1 VALGVC
7 EAVSASGYDKAG
19 DFVLDAKTMSLAASD
34 LFESS
39 GKVTLIAKVVVL
51 APMAEALDYAVPA
64 GMVLQAGEHV
74 IVPLGHAKVRGLVIG
89 FETPEPDEDLSRVK
103 AVLARLDDP
112 IVPEASLNFWLW
124 AAGWTLTPPGVF
136 LNGCI
141 RALKIPRAAPKQGY
155 VLTGEQPARL
165 TKARQAVLDTALVP
179 MGLGDLALAAGVSTG
194 VVTALEK
201 EGVLQKVDLAR
212 EENYPQPNP
221 DFAPARLNDSQAA
234 AHQLLQMEQAKHAF
248 APVLLDGVTGSGKT
262 EVYLESVADVL
273 RADPEAQVLILLPE
287 IALTQAVLGRLEA
300 RFGVEVAQ
308 WHANISNG
316 NRRRIWEGVASGK
329 VRLVVGARSALFLP
343 YRRLGLIVVDEE
355 HDGSYKQE
363 EGARYHARDLAVF
376 RARLDGAMVILASA
390 TPSLESLTNA
400 EKGRYTWIRLEQR
413 HGTAVLPDIA
423 LIDMKA
429 HPPEKGPNGETRWLS
444 DTLVGDILATLKR
457 GEQTLLFLN
466 RRGYAP
472 LVLCKACGEK
482 MTSPKTDSWLVEHR
496 ASGRLVCHLTGFS
509 MRKPKTCP
517 HCGAQDS
524 LISVGPGVERILE
537 EVHSRFPEARAE
549 VFSSDTT
556 PDAASSASLI
566 KRIEDNEVD
575 IVIATQ
581 AAAKGH
587 NFPNLTLVGIV
598 DADLGLKGGDLR
610 AAERTFQLLAQA
622 TGRAGR
628 KLKPGKAVLQTY
640 TPEHPVMQ
648 ALQHQDRDA
657 FYAYESMSREVAK
670 FPPYGRLAALILTAK
685 DQNLLNKFSRELAL
699 FIPNTEGVDVYGP
712 ADAPLALVRGQ
723 WRKRFLV
730 RADRNR
736 DLQAFVSHWLA
747 AIKRPNAIR
756 LVVDIDPYS
765 FL

>member
-1 VALGVC
+1 
-7 EAVSASGYDKAG
+7 
-19 DFVLDAKTMSLAASD
+19 MSLAAPVPSQ
-34 LFESS
+34 S
-39 GKVTLIAKVVVL
+39 GDNLTLIAKVVVL
-51 APMAEALDYAVPA
+51 APMVEALDYAIPA
-64 GMVLQAGEHV
+64 GMSLAIGEHV
-74 IVPLGHAKVRGLVIG
+74 LVPLGHARVRGLVIG
-89 FETPEPDEDLSRVK
+89 FERLETGEARVNLKPVLS
-103 AVLARLDDP
+103 RLDDAV
-112 IVPEASLNFWLW
+112 VPEASLNFWLW
-124 AAGWTLTPPGVF
+124 AAQWTLTPPGVF
-136 LNGCI
+136 LNGCL
-141 RALKIPRAAPKQGY
+141 RALKIPRPQARQGY
-155 VLTGEQPARL
+155 VLTGEAPASQNKIRM

-179 MGLGDLALAAGVSTG
+179 MGLSDLALAAGVSTG
-194 VVTALEK
+194 VVSALEK
-201 EGVLQKVDLAR
+201 EGVLARVDLAADDAW
-212 EENYPQPNP
+212 PQPDP
-221 DFAPARLNDSQAA
+221 DFAPPRLNDGQAA
-234 AHQLLQMEQAKHAF
+234 AHGLLRLEQAKQAF

-262 EVYLESVADVL
+262 EVYLEAVADVL
-273 RADPEAQVLILLPE
+273 RADPEAQVLVLLPE
-287 IALTQAVLGRLEA
+287 IALTQAVMGRLEA

-308 WHANISNG
+308 WHANITNSS
-316 NRRRIWEGVASGK
+316 RRRIWEGVARGK

-343 YRRLGLIVVDEE
+343 YQRLGLIVVDEE

-363 EGARYHARDLAVF
+363 DGVRYHARDLAVF
-376 RARLDGAMVILASA
+376 RARMDGAMVVLASA
-390 TPSLESLTNA
+390 TPSLETLTNA
-400 EKGRYTWIRLEQR
+400 QKGRYQWIRLSQR
-413 HGTAVLPDIA
+413 HGVAVMPDIA
-423 LIDMKA
+423 LVDMKA
-429 HPPEKGPNGETRWLS
+429 HAPDKNMWLS
-444 DTLVGDILATLKR
+444 DVLVGEILATLQR
-457 GEQTLLFLN
+457 REQVMLFLN

-482 MTSPKTDSWLVEHR
+482 MMSPKTDSWLVEHR

-509 MRKPKTCP
+509 MRKPAVCP
-517 HCGAQDS
+517 HCGARDS

-537 EVHSRFPEARAE
+537 EVQSRFPEARAE
-549 VFSSDTT
+549 VFSSDTV
-556 PDAASSASLI
+556 PDAAASASLI
-566 KRIEDNEVD
+566 RRIEDHDID

-628 KLKPGKAVLQTY
+628 KLKPGKALLQTY

-648 ALQHQDRDA
+648 ALAQGDREA

-670 FPPYGRLAALILTAK
+670 FPPFGRLAALILTAK
-685 DQNLLNKFSRELAL
+685 DQNLLTKFSRELAL
-699 FIPNTEGVDVYGP
+699 FIPHSEGIDVYGP

>member
-1 VALGVC
+1 M
-7 EAVSASGYDKAG
+7 S
-19 DFVLDAKTMSLAASD
+19 LDAPVPSQ
-34 LFESS
+34 S
-39 GKVTLIAKVVVL
+39 GDNLTLIAKVVVL

-64 GMVLQAGEHV
+64 GLTLVIGQHVL
-74 IVPLGHAKVRGLVIG
+74 VPLGHARVRGLVIG
-89 FETPEPDEDLSRVK
+89 FERPDPTE
-103 AVLARLDDP
+103 ARFNLKPVAALLDDP

-124 AAGWTLTPPGVF
+124 AAQWTLTPPGVF

-141 RALKIPRAAPKQGY
+141 RALKIPRPQARQGY
-155 VLTGEQPARL
+155 VLTGQTPARM

-179 MGLGDLALAAGVSTG
+179 MTLSDLAMAAGVSTG
-194 VVTALEK
+194 VVSALEK
-201 EGVLQKVDLAR
+201 EGVLARVDIAADQTW
-212 EENYPQPNP
+212 PQPDP
-221 DFAPARLNDSQAA
+221 DFAPPRLNDDQAA
-234 AHQLLQMEQAKHAF
+234 AHGLLRIEQAKQAF

-262 EVYLESVADVL
+262 EVYLEAVADVL
-273 RADPEAQVLILLPE
+273 RNDPDAQVLVLLPE
-287 IALTQAVLGRLEA
+287 IALTQAVMGRLQA

-308 WHANISNG
+308 WHANIANSS
-316 NRRRIWEGVASGK
+316 RRRIWEGVTRGT

-363 EGARYHARDLAVF
+363 EGVRYHARDLAVF
-376 RARLDGAMVILASA
+376 RARMDGAMVILASA
-390 TPSLESLTNA
+390 TPSLETLTNA
-400 EKGRYTWIRLEQR
+400 QKGRYQWIRLSQR
-413 HGTAVLPDIA
+413 HGVAVMPDIA
-423 LIDMKA
+423 LIDMKQHA
-429 HPPEKGPNGETRWLS
+429 PDKNMWLS
-444 DTLVGDILATLKR
+444 DVLVAEILATLQR
-457 GEQTLLFLN
+457 REQVMLFLN

-482 MTSPKTDSWLVEHR
+482 MTSPNTDSWLVEHR

-509 MRKPKTCP
+509 MRKPAVCP
-517 HCGAQDS
+517 HCGAKDS

-537 EVHSRFPEARAE
+537 EVQSRFPEARAE
-549 VFSSDTT
+549 VFSSDTV
-556 PDAASSASLI
+556 PDAAASASLI
-566 KRIEDNEVD
+566 RRIEDHDID

-587 NFPNLTLVGIV
+587 NFPNLTLVGVV

-628 KLKPGKAVLQTY
+628 KLKPGRALLQTY

-648 ALQHQDRDA
+648 ALAQGDREA

-670 FPPYGRLAALILTAK
+670 FPPFGRLAALILTAK
-685 DQNLLNKFSRELAL
+685 DQALLNKFSRELAL
-699 FIPNTEGVDVYGP
+699 FIPHSDGIDVYGP

>member
-1 VALGVC
+1 MTVAVPELPLLR
-7 EAVSASGYDKAG
+7 EAATTV
-19 DFVLDAKTMSLAASD
+19 
-34 LFESS
+34 
-39 GKVTLIAKVVVL
+39 AKVVVL
-51 APMAEALDYAVPA
+51 APMDSALDYAVPD
-64 GMVLQAGEHV
+64 GMILQPGEHV
-74 IVPLGHAKVRGLVIG
+74 LVPLGHAKVRGLVIG
-89 FETPEPDEDLSRVK
+89 LDRETPDPDFKLK
-103 AVLARLDDP
+103 PVLKKLDDP

-124 AAGWTLTPPGVF
+124 AAQWTLTPPGVF
-136 LNGCI
+136 LNGCL
-141 RALKIPRAAPKQGY
+141 RALKVAKGQARQGY
-155 VLTGEQPARL
+155 VVSGEAPARR
-165 TKARQAVLDTALVP
+165 TKARERVLETAILP
-179 MGLGDLALAAGVSTG
+179 MGLGELALAAAVSPG

-201 EGVLQKVDLAR
+201 DGALTKVDLPEDEAYR
-212 EENYPQPNP
+212 APNP
-221 DFAPARLNDSQAA
+221 DYAPSQLNEGQAA
-234 AHQLLQMEQAKHAF
+234 AHILLGNERAKGGF

-273 RADPEAQVLILLPE
+273 RDDPNAQVLILLPE
-287 IALTQAVLGRLEA
+287 IALTQAVMGRLKA

-316 NRRRIWEGVASGK
+316 SRRRIWEGVAAGK
-329 VRLVVGARSALFLP
+329 IRLVVGARSALFLP
-343 YRRLGLIVVDEE
+343 FQRLGLVVVDEE

-363 EGARYHARDLAVF
+363 EGVRYHARDLAVF

-390 TPSLESLTNA
+390 TPSLETLTNA
-400 EKGRYTWIRLEQR
+400 EKGRYAWVRLGQR
-413 HGTAVLPDIA
+413 HGSAQLPDIS

-429 HPPEKGPNGETRWLS
+429 NPPDKGYWLS
-444 DTLVGDILATLKR
+444 DALVGEILATLQR
-457 GEQTLLFLN
+457 REQVMLFLN

-482 MTSPKTDSWLVEHR
+482 MSAPNTDSWLVEHR
-496 ASGRLVCHLTGFS
+496 SSGRLVCHLTGFS
-509 MRKPKTCP
+509 MRKPAACP
-517 HCGAQDS
+517 HCGAKDGLTS
-524 LISVGPGVERILE
+524 IGPGVERILE
-537 EVHSRFPEARAE
+537 EVQNRFPDARSE

-556 PDAASSASLI
+556 PDAASSAALI
-566 KRIEDNEVD
+566 QRIEDHDID

-628 KLKPGKAVLQTY
+628 KVKPGRAVIQTY

-648 ALQHQDRDA
+648 ALARQDREA
-657 FYAYESMSREVAK
+657 FYAYEAMSREIAK
-670 FPPYGRLAALILTAK
+670 FPPFGRLGAVILQAK
-685 DQNLLNKFSRELAL
+685 DQAVLNRFARELTL
-699 FIPNTEGVDVYGP
+699 FIPNSEGIDVYGP

-736 DLQAFVSHWLA
+736 DLQAFMSHWLGA
-747 AIKRPNAIR
+747 VKRPNAIR
-756 LVVDIDPYS
+756 QIVDIDPYS